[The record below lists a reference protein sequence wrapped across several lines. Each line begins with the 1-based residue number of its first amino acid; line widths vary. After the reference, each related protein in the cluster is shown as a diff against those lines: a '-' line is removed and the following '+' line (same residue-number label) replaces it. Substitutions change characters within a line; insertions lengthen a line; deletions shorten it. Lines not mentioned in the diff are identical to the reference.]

1 MDDNKITQNLVES
14 LLKDRNSERR
24 YRLIY
29 RAGFLILFLFIISLM
44 YLSSSNQDNYTES
57 HIAVIEINGMI
68 GSGGPVNV
76 ENIIPFV
83 KNAFNNK
90 TCNGV
95 ILKINSPGGSAT
107 QSKII
112 FDEINK
118 LKSKNAK
125 KVYSVIEDVGASG
138 GYYIAASG
146 DRIFSSTS
154 SIVGSI
160 GVRLDSFNIGP
171 LMNKLGIKSQV
182 ISSGKDKTILDPY
195 NSLSEEH
202 KAHLKKLLF
211 NIHDQFIKD
220 IKKSRSSK
228 IDGQNVFT
236 GLFWTGDEATK
247 IGLVDEIASIYD
259 VNEKYFNNINLIT
272 YNNKKNVLKELLNT
286 ILNYP
291 AITYGTNG
299 ITY

>member
-44 YLSSSNQDNYTES
+44 YLSSSDQNNYAES
-57 HIAVIEINGMI
+57 HVAVIEVNGMI

-76 ENIIPFV
+76 KNIIPFV
-83 KNAFNNK
+83 KNALNNK

-118 LKSKNAK
+118 LKSKNTK

-236 GLFWTGDEATK
+236 GLFWTGEEATK
-247 IGLVDEIASIYD
+247 IGLIDEIASIYD

-272 YNNKKNVLKELLNT
+272 YNNKKNVLKEILDT

-291 AITYGTNG
+291 TITYGTNG

>member
-1 MDDNKITQNLVES
+1 M
-14 LLKDRNSERR
+14 
-24 YRLIY
+24 
-29 RAGFLILFLFIISLM
+29 
-44 YLSSSNQDNYTES
+44 
-57 HIAVIEINGMI
+57 
-68 GSGGPVNV
+68 
-76 ENIIPFV
+76 
-83 KNAFNNK
+83 
-90 TCNGV
+90 
-95 ILKINSPGGSAT
+95 
-107 QSKII
+107 
-112 FDEINK
+112 
-118 LKSKNAK
+118 
-125 KVYSVIEDVGASG
+125 IEDVGASG

-286 ILNYP
+286 ILSYP

>member
-1 MDDNKITQNLVES
+1 MDDNKTAKSLVES
-14 LLKDRNSERR
+14 LLQDRNSERK

-29 RAGFLILFLFIISLM
+29 RSGFLILFLFIITLI
-44 YLSSSNQDNYTES
+44 YLSSSDQHNYSES

-68 GSGGPVNV
+68 GAGGPVNV
-76 ENIIPFV
+76 ENIVPFV
-83 KNAFNNK
+83 KNALNNV
-90 TCNGV
+90 TCDGV

-118 LKSKNAK
+118 LKSKNTK

-146 DRIFSSTS
+146 DKIFSSTS

-195 NSLSEEH
+195 SSLSEEH
-202 KAHLKKLLF
+202 KIHLKKLLF

-220 IKKSRSSK
+220 IKKSRNSK

-236 GLFWTGDEATK
+236 GLFWTGEEATK
-247 IGLVDEIASIYD
+247 IGLIDEIGSIYD
-259 VNEKYFNNINLIT
+259 VNEKYFNNKNLIT
-272 YNNKKNVLKELLNT
+272 YNNKKNVIKELLNS
-286 ILNYP
+286 IFNPQLIMHG
-291 AITYGTNG
+291 ANG
-299 ITY
+299 IRY